1 MSFAVCR
8 MDKMKAPALKGIQF
22 HNQRERE
29 SRTNF
34 DIDESRSNLNYDL
47 ANAERIDYNKRVKE
61 IIENQKKGERKIR
74 KDAVLVN
81 SWMITSDSSFFD
93 KLQPEEERRFFEEA
107 HDFFSERYGKQNIAY
122 AVVHKDEKTPH
133 MHVGVVPMRDGK
145 LQSKNI
151 FNRAEL
157 FAIQEDFPK
166 HMKQKG
172 FDLERGEKGSDRE
185 HVTTQKFKA
194 ATLKENIQN
203 LENALLEKEKETQ
216 AIRNQLVEMKE
227 AAEGLKQIE
236 QMSFKES
243 SLFGSKTVKLATEDF
258 EDIKTLAKASEGL
271 KIENKRV
278 SEERDVLMKGYMQQ
292 VEEFTELQD
301 DFAHEKRV
309 NQHLRKENQKLQK
322 ENKGL
327 KNQLEYVQKFLREN
341 QLVDRFQEWAN
352 ELKKKV
358 KKTLR
363 KTEELER

>member
-34 DIDESRSNLNYDL
+34 DIDESKTKLNYDL
-47 ANAERIDYNKRVKE
+47 ANQEKIDYNKRVKE
-61 IIENQKKGERKIR
+61 IIESQKTGERKIR

-81 SWMITSDSSFFD
+81 SWMITSDLSFFD
-93 KLQPEEERRFFEEA
+93 NLKPEEERRFFEEA
-107 HDFFSERYGKQNIAY
+107 YKFFSDRYGKQNIAY

-151 FNRAEL
+151 FNRIEL
-157 FAIQEDFPK
+157 FAIQDDFPK
-166 HMKQKG
+166 HMMVKG

-194 ATLKENIQN
+194 AALKENIQS
-203 LENALLEKEKETQ
+203 LEKALLEKEKETQ
-216 AIRNQLVEMKE
+216 EIKNRLTEMRA
-227 AAEGLKQIE
+227 AAEEVKQIE
-236 QMSFKES
+236 QISFKES
-243 SLFGSKTVKLATEDF
+243 SLFGPKTVKLAAEDF
-258 EDIKTLAKASEGL
+258 ESIKTLAKASEGL
-271 KIENKRV
+271 KIENKRLNEQGDAV
-278 SEERDVLMKGYMQQ
+278 VQSYSKHMD
-292 VEEFTELQD
+292 EFSELQD
-301 DFAHEKRV
+301 DFAYEKRV

-327 KNQLEYVQKFLREN
+327 KNQLEYIRKFLREN
-341 QLVDRFQEWAN
+341 QLVDHFQDWAQ
-352 ELKKKV
+352 EMKKKV
-358 KKTLR
+358 KKLR